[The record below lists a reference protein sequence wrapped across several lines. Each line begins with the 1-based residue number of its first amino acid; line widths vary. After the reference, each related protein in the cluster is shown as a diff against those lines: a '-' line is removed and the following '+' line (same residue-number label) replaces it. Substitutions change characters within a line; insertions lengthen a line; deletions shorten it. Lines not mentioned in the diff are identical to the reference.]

1 MKNVN
6 YLTDKIQLNIKIL
19 LRWMHMA
26 KPIGETPTL
35 YGKEARD
42 FLRKMNEPPSRED
55 REFRKKCESQRIVLF

>member
-1 MKNVN
+1 
-6 YLTDKIQLNIKIL
+6 
-19 LRWMHMA
+19 MHMA

-42 FLRKMNEPPSRED
+42 FLRKMKEPPSRED

>member
-1 MKNVN
+1 
-6 YLTDKIQLNIKIL
+6 
-19 LRWMHMA
+19 MA

-42 FLRKMNEPPSRED
+42 FLRKMNEPPNRED